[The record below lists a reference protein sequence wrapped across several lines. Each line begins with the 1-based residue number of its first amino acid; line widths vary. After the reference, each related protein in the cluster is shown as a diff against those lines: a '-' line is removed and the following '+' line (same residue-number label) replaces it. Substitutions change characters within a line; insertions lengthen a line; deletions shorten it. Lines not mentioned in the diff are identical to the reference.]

1 MSQSLSQIY
10 IHLIFGTK
18 YRDHLIKEDI
28 APDLH
33 AYMASILKKSGCS
46 AIIINSVP
54 DHVHLLFRL
63 SKKIALTTVIEQ
75 VKKGSSKWM
84 KIQPVVS
91 NQFYWQRGYGAF
103 SVSGSKVYVVSK
115 YIANQ
120 REHHKHLSYKEEV
133 ELFMK
138 RYKVEQYNP
147 KYFWEE

>member
-1 MSQSLSQIY
+1 MAQSLSKIY
-10 IHLIFGTK
+10 VHLIFGTK
-18 YRDHLIKEDI
+18 NRNHLIKEEV
-28 APDLH
+28 AADLH

-84 KIQPVVS
+84 KAQPVIT

-103 SVSGSKVYVVSK
+103 SVSESNVDTVSK

-120 REHHKHLSYKEEV
+120 KKHHKKLSYKEEV

-147 KYFWEE
+147 KYFWE

>member
-1 MSQSLSQIY
+1 MGQSLSKIY
-10 IHLIFGTK
+10 MHLVFGTK
-18 YRDHLIKEDI
+18 NRDHLIKEEV

-33 AYMASILKKSGCS
+33 AYIASILKKSGCS

-54 DHVHLLFRL
+54 DHVHILFRL
-63 SKKIALTTVIEQ
+63 SKNIALATVIEQ

-103 SVSGSKVYVVSK
+103 SVSDSKVDTVSK

-120 REHHKHLSYKEEV
+120 KEHHKNLSYKEEL
-133 ELFMK
+133 ELFMY
-138 RYKVEQYNP
+138 RYRVEKYKP
-147 KYFWEE
+147 EYFWE